1 MFADWFAA
9 ELLLLLGVASFLPV
23 RPSLEGNSLCIVD
36 LEVSDP
42 IVDFVFFFLFSRV
55 FFLSR

>member
-23 RPSLEGNSLCIVD
+23 RPSLEGNSLRIVD

-42 IVDFVFFFLFSRV
+42 LVDFVFFLFSRV
-55 FFLSR
+55 FFF